1 MRRNIRARNRNK
13 NKKFKQ
19 NIYENEKNLIKNLS
33 IFVIAL
39 IILLIIVTVSF
50 YFYNTSKHNS
60 FINSLSSETSV
71 EPENSEENEKE
82 EAEDTTFSLCAI
94 GDIMCHNTQYQDAYN
109 SDSDSY
115 DFSYVFD
122 DISLYTKTADLC
134 IGNLETTFAGKD
146 RGYSSYPTFNTPDEL
161 ASNLKKLGLDV
172 LTTANN
178 HCLDKG
184 IDGLN
189 RTIDILNDAD
199 ISHLGTYK
207 SQEERDTV
215 LIKYV
220 KGLKIAFINYTY
232 GTNGITVPSDKT
244 YCVNLIDN
252 DLILKDINSA
262 KEQNAD
268 IIVACMHWGT
278 EYNTSPSSSQKET
291 ADFLFKNG
299 VDIVL
304 GGHPHVLQP
313 MEKRTVTLDDGTTK
327 DGFIIYSLG
336 NFMADQNAKNTKD
349 SIVLDLTITKH
360 VDGTVTIDKAEY
372 IPIYLY
378 KDSSSKE
385 KKFKILNIEKSIL
398 NYDSGISTNI
408 DKALYNT
415 LKKELENIKNIVG
428 EEIN

>member
-161 ASNLKKLGLDV
+161 ALNLKKLGLDV

-313 MEKRTVTLDDGTTK
+313 MEKRTVMLDDGTTK

-349 SIVLDLTITKH
+349 SIILDLTITKH
-360 VDGTVTIDKAEY
+360 VDGTVKIDKAEY

>member
-313 MEKRTVTLDDGTTK
+313 MEKRTVTLDAGTTK

-349 SIVLDLTITKH
+349 SIILDLTITKH

-385 KKFKILNIEKSIL
+385 QKFKILNIEKSIL

>member
-146 RGYSSYPTFNTPDEL
+146 KGYSSYPTFNTPDEL
-161 ASNLKKLGLDV
+161 ASKLKKLGLDV

-349 SIVLDLTITKH
+349 SIILDLTITKH

>member
-161 ASNLKKLGLDV
+161 ALNLKKLGLDV

-232 GTNGITVPSDKT
+232 ETNGITVPSDKT

-349 SIVLDLTITKH
+349 SIILDLTITKH

>member
-161 ASNLKKLGLDV
+161 ALNLKKLGLDV

-232 GTNGITVPSDKT
+232 GTNGITVHSDKT

-313 MEKRTVTLDDGTTK
+313 MEKRTVMLDDGTTK

-349 SIVLDLTITKH
+349 SIILDLTITKH

>member
-161 ASNLKKLGLDV
+161 ALNLKKLGLDV

-178 HCLDKG
+178 HRLDKG

-232 GTNGITVPSDKT
+232 ETNGITVPSDKT

-268 IIVACMHWGT
+268 IIVAGMHWGT

-349 SIVLDLTITKH
+349 SIILDLTITKH

-398 NYDSGISTNI
+398 NYDYGIITNI

>member
-349 SIVLDLTITKH
+349 SIILDLTITKH

-385 KKFKILNIEKSIL
+385 QKFKILNIEKSIL

>member
-146 RGYSSYPTFNTPDEL
+146 KGYSSYPTFNTPDEL

-349 SIVLDLTITKH
+349 SIILDLTITKH

>member
-122 DISLYTKTADLC
+122 DISLYTKTDDLC

-349 SIVLDLTITKH
+349 SIILDLTITKH

>member
-71 EPENSEENEKE
+71 EPEDSEENEKE

-313 MEKRTVTLDDGTTK
+313 MEKRTVMLDDGTTK

-349 SIVLDLTITKH
+349 SIILDLTITKH

>member
-94 GDIMCHNTQYQDAYN
+94 GDIICHNTQYQDAYS

-349 SIVLDLTITKH
+349 SIILDLTITKH

>member
-60 FINSLSSETSV
+60 FINPLSSETSV

-349 SIVLDLTITKH
+349 SIILDLTITKH

>member
-122 DISLYTKTADLC
+122 DISLYTKPADLC

-349 SIVLDLTITKH
+349 SIILDLTITKH

>member
-232 GTNGITVPSDKT
+232 ETNGITVPSDKT

-313 MEKRTVTLDDGTTK
+313 MEKRTVTLDAGTTK

-349 SIVLDLTITKH
+349 SIILDLTITKH

-385 KKFKILNIEKSIL
+385 QKFKILNIEKSIL

>member
-1 MRRNIRARNRNK
+1 
-13 NKKFKQ
+13 
-19 NIYENEKNLIKNLS
+19 
-33 IFVIAL
+33 
-39 IILLIIVTVSF
+39 
-50 YFYNTSKHNS
+50 
-60 FINSLSSETSV
+60 
-71 EPENSEENEKE
+71 
-82 EAEDTTFSLCAI
+82 
-94 GDIMCHNTQYQDAYN
+94 
-109 SDSDSY
+109 
-115 DFSYVFD
+115 
-122 DISLYTKTADLC
+122 
-134 IGNLETTFAGKD
+134 
-146 RGYSSYPTFNTPDEL
+146 
-161 ASNLKKLGLDV
+161 
-172 LTTANN
+172 
-178 HCLDKG
+178 
-184 IDGLN
+184 
-189 RTIDILNDAD
+189 
-199 ISHLGTYK
+199 
-207 SQEERDTV
+207 
-215 LIKYV
+215 
-220 KGLKIAFINYTY
+220 
-232 GTNGITVPSDKT
+232 
-244 YCVNLIDN
+244 
-252 DLILKDINSA
+252 
-262 KEQNAD
+262 
-268 IIVACMHWGT
+268 MHWGT

-349 SIVLDLTITKH
+349 SIILDLTITKH

-378 KDSSSKE
+378 KYSSSKE

>member
-161 ASNLKKLGLDV
+161 ALNLKKLGLDV

-232 GTNGITVPSDKT
+232 GTNGITVPSNKT

-313 MEKRTVTLDDGTTK
+313 MEKRTVTLDAGTTK

-349 SIVLDLTITKH
+349 SIILDLTITKH
-360 VDGTVTIDKAEY
+360 VDGTVTIDKDEY

-378 KDSSSKE
+378 KDSYSKE

>member
-232 GTNGITVPSDKT
+232 ETNGITVPSDKT

-313 MEKRTVTLDDGTTK
+313 MEKRTVMLDDGTTK

-349 SIVLDLTITKH
+349 SIILDLTITKH

>member
-252 DLILKDINSA
+252 DLIPKDINSA

-349 SIVLDLTITKH
+349 SIILDLTITKH

>member
-1 MRRNIRARNRNK
+1 M
-13 NKKFKQ
+13 
-19 NIYENEKNLIKNLS
+19 
-33 IFVIAL
+33 
-39 IILLIIVTVSF
+39 
-50 YFYNTSKHNS
+50 
-60 FINSLSSETSV
+60 
-71 EPENSEENEKE
+71 
-82 EAEDTTFSLCAI
+82 
-94 GDIMCHNTQYQDAYN
+94 
-109 SDSDSY
+109 
-115 DFSYVFD
+115 
-122 DISLYTKTADLC
+122 
-134 IGNLETTFAGKD
+134 
-146 RGYSSYPTFNTPDEL
+146 
-161 ASNLKKLGLDV
+161 
-172 LTTANN
+172 
-178 HCLDKG
+178 
-184 IDGLN
+184 
-189 RTIDILNDAD
+189 
-199 ISHLGTYK
+199 
-207 SQEERDTV
+207 
-215 LIKYV
+215 IKYV

-349 SIVLDLTITKH
+349 SIILDLTITKH

>member
-252 DLILKDINSA
+252 DLILKDIPSA

-268 IIVACMHWGT
+268 IIVACMHRGT

-304 GGHPHVLQP
+304 CGHPHVLQP

-349 SIVLDLTITKH
+349 SIILDLTITKH

>member
-313 MEKRTVTLDDGTTK
+313 MEKRTVMLDDGTTK

-349 SIVLDLTITKH
+349 SIILDLTITKH

>member
-146 RGYSSYPTFNTPDEL
+146 RGYSSYPTFNTPD
-161 ASNLKKLGLDV
+161 
-172 LTTANN
+172 
-178 HCLDKG
+178 
-184 IDGLN
+184 
-189 RTIDILNDAD
+189 
-199 ISHLGTYK
+199 
-207 SQEERDTV
+207 
-215 LIKYV
+215 
-220 KGLKIAFINYTY
+220 
-232 GTNGITVPSDKT
+232 
-244 YCVNLIDN
+244 
-252 DLILKDINSA
+252 
-262 KEQNAD
+262 
-268 IIVACMHWGT
+268 
-278 EYNTSPSSSQKET
+278 
-291 ADFLFKNG
+291 
-299 VDIVL
+299 
-304 GGHPHVLQP
+304 
-313 MEKRTVTLDDGTTK
+313 
-327 DGFIIYSLG
+327 
-336 NFMADQNAKNTKD
+336 
-349 SIVLDLTITKH
+349 
-360 VDGTVTIDKAEY
+360 
-372 IPIYLY
+372 
-378 KDSSSKE
+378 
-385 KKFKILNIEKSIL
+385 
-398 NYDSGISTNI
+398 
-408 DKALYNT
+408 
-415 LKKELENIKNIVG
+415 
-428 EEIN
+428 

>member
-161 ASNLKKLGLDV
+161 ALNLKKLGLDV

-313 MEKRTVTLDDGTTK
+313 MEKRTVMLDDGTTK

-349 SIVLDLTITKH
+349 SIILDLTITKH

>member
-122 DISLYTKTADLC
+122 DISLYTKTTDLC

-146 RGYSSYPTFNTPDEL
+146 KGYSSYPTFNTPDEL

-232 GTNGITVPSDKT
+232 ETNGITVPSDKT

-349 SIVLDLTITKH
+349 SIILDLTITKH